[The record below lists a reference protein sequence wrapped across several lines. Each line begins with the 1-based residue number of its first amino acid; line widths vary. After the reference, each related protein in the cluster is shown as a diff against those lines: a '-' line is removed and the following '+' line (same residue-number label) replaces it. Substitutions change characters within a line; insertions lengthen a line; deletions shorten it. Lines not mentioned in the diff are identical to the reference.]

1 MPSGDNFVQFTFY
14 YISKIMLKVLYQIT
28 RPSTNYLTI
37 MQIMYANIATYLME
51 ASAIS
56 ISIK

>member
-1 MPSGDNFVQFTFY
+1 MPSGDNFVQFIFY
-14 YISKIMLKVLYQIT
+14 YMSEIMLKVLYQIT
-28 RPSTNYLTI
+28 RPSTSYLAI

-51 ASAIS
+51 ASAIT